1 MNVSEFIN
9 LHKSEDVRKLAF
21 LAAKFPDIDM
31 PWALDQIRG
40 WQVARSKLPSWAEI
54 DGMIYPPHISMEQCS
69 SESTAMYK
77 ASLCER
83 LQNECGDRMSLLI
96 DLTGGFG
103 VDFSFMCRN
112 FKKAVYVER
121 QQHLCDIAKHNLDLL
136 EMRHADVKCGDGVDY
151 LHSMKAENAVIYVDP
166 ARRDINGAKT
176 YAIEDCTPDVVE
188 LCDELVEK
196 ASVVIIKLS
205 PMLDWHAAVEKLK
218 YVTEV
223 HVVSVDNECKELL
236 LIMCKDAQQHPVKLF
251 CVNNEDVFIT
261 TQDQPNVAVLP
272 ISIDEAKCL
281 YEPNASIMKTGCFD
295 QMVSRYNVT
304 SVGKNSHLFISNDE
318 IDDFPGRKFY
328 IISISSFNKKE
339 LKQKLEGVKQANITV
354 RNFPLSTD
362 QLRKRLK
369 IKDGGDV
376 YIFATTV
383 WNDQHALIICKKMM

>member
-1 MNVSEFIN
+1 MTVSEFIN
-9 LHKSEDVRKLAF
+9 LHKSEDVRQLAF

-40 WQVARSKLPSWAEI
+40 WQIACSKLPSWADIE
-54 DGMIYPPHISMEQCS
+54 GMIYPPHISMEQCS
-69 SESTAMYK
+69 SEFTAMYK
-77 ASLCER
+77 ASVCER
-83 LQNECGDRMSLLI
+83 LQNGSGDKMPLLI

-112 FKKAVYVER
+112 FQKAIYVER
-121 QQHLCDIAKHNLDLL
+121 QQHLCDIAKHNLNLL
-136 EMRHADVKCGDGVDY
+136 GMHHADVICGDGVDY
-151 LHSMKAENAVIYVDP
+151 LHSMKAGNAVIYLDP

-218 YVTEV
+218 YVAEV

-236 LIMCKDAQQHPVKLF
+236 LIMRKDAQHPVNLF

-261 TQDQPNVAVLP
+261 TQDQSNVAVLP

-281 YEPNASIMKTGCFD
+281 YEPNASIMKAGCFD
-295 QMVSRYNVT
+295 QMVSRYNV
-304 SVGKNSHLFISNDE
+304 SSIGKNSHLFISNDE
-318 IDDFPGRKFY
+318 IGDFPGRRFH
-328 IISISSFNKKE
+328 IMSISSFNKKE

-369 IKDGGDV
+369 IKDGGDL

-383 WNDQHALIICKKMM
+383 RNDQHALIICKKMM

>member
-1 MNVSEFIN
+1 MNVTDFII
-9 LHKSEDVRKLAF
+9 LHKSEDVRQLAF
-21 LAAKFPDIDM
+21 LAEKFPDIDM

-40 WQVARSKLPSWAEI
+40 WQIACSKLPSWAEI
-54 DGMIYPPHISMEQCS
+54 EGMIYPPHISMEQCS
-69 SESTAMYK
+69 SEFTAIYK
-77 ASLCER
+77 TSICKR
-83 LQNECGDRMSLLI
+83 LQSEFSDKMPLLI

-112 FKKAVYVER
+112 FEYAVYVER

-136 EMRHADVKCGDGVDY
+136 EIRHADVKCGDGVEY
-151 LHSMKAENAVIYVDP
+151 LHAMKSANAVIYLDP
-166 ARRDINGAKT
+166 ARRDVNGAKT

-196 ASVVIIKLS
+196 AYAVIIKLS

-236 LIMCKDAQQHPVKLF
+236 LLMCKDAKQPVKLF

-261 TQDQPNVAVLP
+261 TQEQPNVSVSP
-272 ISIDEAKCL
+272 ISIDDTKCL
-281 YEPNASIMKTGCFD
+281 YEPNASIMKTGCFN
-295 QMVSRYNVT
+295 QLVSRYNVC
-304 SVGKNSHLFISNDE
+304 SIGRNSHLFVSNDE
-318 IDDFPGRKFY
+318 IDGFPGRRFR
-328 IISISSFNKKE
+328 IMSISSFNKKE
-339 LKQKLEGVKQANITV
+339 LKQKLKGIEQANITV

>member
-9 LHKSEDVRKLAF
+9 LHKSEDVRQLAF

-40 WQVARSKLPSWAEI
+40 WQIARSKLPSWAEI
-54 DGMIYPPHISMEQCS
+54 EGMVYPPHISMEQCS
-69 SESTAMYK
+69 SEFTAMYK

-83 LQNECGDRMSLLI
+83 LQKECGDRMSLLI

-136 EMRHADVKCGDGVDY
+136 GMRHADVKCGDGVDY

-166 ARRDINGAKT
+166 ARRDVNGAKT

-196 ASVVIIKLS
+196 ASVVTIKLS

-236 LIMCKDAQQHPVKLF
+236 LIMRKDIEHPVKLF

-261 TQDQPNVAVLP
+261 TQDQSNVAVLP
-272 ISIDEAKCL
+272 IPIDEAKCL

-295 QMVSRYNVT
+295 QMVSRYNV
-304 SVGKNSHLFISNDE
+304 SSIGKNSHLFISNDE
-318 IDDFPGRKFY
+318 IDDFPGRRFH

-339 LKQKLEGVKQANITV
+339 LKQKLKGVEQANITV

>member
-9 LHKSEDVRKLAF
+9 LHKSEDVRQLAF

-40 WQVARSKLPSWAEI
+40 WQIARSKLPSWAEI
-54 DGMIYPPHISMEQCS
+54 EGMIYPPHISMEQCS

-77 ASLCER
+77 ASVCER
-83 LQNECGDRMSLLI
+83 LQNESGDRMPLLI

-112 FKKAVYVER
+112 FEKAVYVER

-136 EMRHADVKCGDGVDY
+136 GMHHADVKCGDGVDY
-151 LHSMKAENAVIYVDP
+151 LHSMKAGNAVIYLDP

-218 YVTEV
+218 YVIEV

-236 LIMCKDAQQHPVKLF
+236 LIMRKDAQHPVKLF
-251 CVNNEDVFIT
+251 CVNNDDVFIT
-261 TQDQPNVAVLP
+261 TQEQSNVEVLP
-272 ISIDEAKCL
+272 IPIDEAKCL
-281 YEPNASIMKTGCFD
+281 YEPNASIMKAGCFN
-295 QMVSRYNVT
+295 QVVSRYNV
-304 SVGKNSHLFISNDE
+304 SSIGKNSHLFISNDE
-318 IDDFPGRKFY
+318 IDDFPGRRFH

-339 LKQKLEGVKQANITV
+339 LKQKLKGVEQANITV

-383 WNDQHALIICKKMM
+383 RNDQHALIICKKMM

>member
-21 LAAKFPDIDM
+21 LATKFPDIDM

-40 WQVARSKLPSWAEI
+40 WQVARSKMPSWAEI

-69 SESTAMYK
+69 SEFTAMYK
-77 ASLCER
+77 ASICER
-83 LQNECGDRMSLLI
+83 LQNGSGDRMPLLI

-112 FKKAVYVER
+112 FDKAVYVEC
-121 QQHLCDIAKHNLDLL
+121 QQHLCDIAKRNLDLL
-136 EMRHADVKCGDGVDY
+136 GMHHADVKCGDGVDY
-151 LHSMKAENAVIYVDP
+151 LHSMKAENAVIYLDP
-166 ARRDINGAKT
+166 ARRNVNGAKI

-261 TQDQPNVAVLP
+261 TQEESNVAVL
-272 ISIDEAKCL
+272 SIPLDEAKCL

-295 QMVSRYNVT
+295 QIVSRYNV
-304 SVGKNSHLFISNDE
+304 SSIGKNSHLFISNDE
-318 IDDFPGRKFY
+318 IDDFPGRRFH
-328 IISISSFNKKE
+328 IMSVSSFNKKE
-339 LKQKLEGVKQANITV
+339 LKQKLKGVERANITV

>member
-9 LHKSEDVRKLAF
+9 LHKSEDVRQLAF

-40 WQVARSKLPSWAEI
+40 WQIARSKLPSWAEI
-54 DGMIYPPHISMEQCS
+54 EGMIYPPHISMEQCS

-77 ASLCER
+77 ASVCER
-83 LQNECGDRMSLLI
+83 LQNESGDRMPLLI

-112 FKKAVYVER
+112 FEKAVYVER
-121 QQHLCDIAKHNLDLL
+121 QLHLCDIAKHNLALL
-136 EMRHADVKCGDGVDY
+136 RMHHADVKCGDGVDY
-151 LHSMKAENAVIYVDP
+151 LHSMKAENAVIYLDP

-236 LIMCKDAQQHPVKLF
+236 LIMRKDAQHPVKLF

-261 TQDQPNVAVLP
+261 TQEQSNVAVLP
-272 ISIDEAKCL
+272 IPIDEAKCL
-281 YEPNASIMKTGCFD
+281 YEPNASIMKAGCFN
-295 QMVSRYNVT
+295 QMVSRYNV
-304 SVGKNSHLFISNDE
+304 SIIGKNSHLFISNDE
-318 IDDFPGRKFY
+318 IDDFPGRRFH

-339 LKQKLEGVKQANITV
+339 LKQKLKGVEQANITV

-369 IKDGGDV
+369 IKDGGDL

-383 WNDQHALIICKKMM
+383 RNDQHALIICKKMM

>member
-1 MNVSEFIN
+1 MNVTDFIN
-9 LHKSEDVRKLAF
+9 LHKSEDVRQLAF
-21 LAAKFPDIDM
+21 LAEKFPDIDM

-40 WQVARSKLPSWAEI
+40 WQIARSKLPSWAEI
-54 DGMIYPPHISMEQCS
+54 EGMIYPPHISMEQCS
-69 SESTAMYK
+69 SEFTAIYK
-77 ASLCER
+77 TSICKR
-83 LQNECGDRMSLLI
+83 LQSEFSDKMPLLI

-112 FKKAVYVER
+112 FEYAVYVER

-136 EMRHADVKCGDGVDY
+136 EMRHADVKCGDGVEY
-151 LHSMKAENAVIYVDP
+151 LHAMKLANAVIYLDP
-166 ARRDINGAKT
+166 ARRDVNGAKT

-196 ASVVIIKLS
+196 AYAVIIKLS

-236 LIMCKDAQQHPVKLF
+236 LLMRKDAKQPVKLF

-261 TQDQPNVAVLP
+261 TQEQPNVSVSP
-272 ISIDEAKCL
+272 ISIDDTKCL
-281 YEPNASIMKTGCFD
+281 YEPNASIMKTGCFN
-295 QMVSRYNVT
+295 QLVSRYNVC
-304 SVGKNSHLFISNDE
+304 SIGRNSHLFVSNDE
-318 IDDFPGRKFY
+318 IDGFPGRRFR
-328 IISISSFNKKE
+328 IMSISSFNKKE
-339 LKQKLEGVKQANITV
+339 LKQKLKGIEHANITV

>member
-1 MNVSEFIN
+1 M
-9 LHKSEDVRKLAF
+9 
-21 LAAKFPDIDM
+21 
-31 PWALDQIRG
+31 
-40 WQVARSKLPSWAEI
+40 
-54 DGMIYPPHISMEQCS
+54 
-69 SESTAMYK
+69 
-77 ASLCER
+77 
-83 LQNECGDRMSLLI
+83 
-96 DLTGGFG
+96 
-103 VDFSFMCRN
+103 
-112 FKKAVYVER
+112 
-121 QQHLCDIAKHNLDLL
+121 
-136 EMRHADVKCGDGVDY
+136 KCGDGVDY

-166 ARRDINGAKT
+166 ARRDVNGAKT

-236 LIMCKDAQQHPVKLF
+236 LIMCKDAQQYPVKLF

-261 TQDQPNVAVLP
+261 TQDQSNVAVLP

-339 LKQKLEGVKQANITV
+339 LKQKLQGVEQANITV

>member
-9 LHKSEDVRKLAF
+9 LHKSEDVRQLAF
-21 LAAKFPDIDM
+21 LAAKFPDIDL

-40 WQVARSKLPSWAEI
+40 WQIARSKLPSWAEI
-54 DGMIYPPHISMEQCS
+54 ERMIYPPHISLEQCS

-77 ASLCER
+77 ASVCER
-83 LQNECGDRMSLLI
+83 LQNGSGDRMPLLI

-112 FKKAVYVER
+112 FEKAVYVER

-136 EMRHADVKCGDGVDY
+136 GMHHADVKCGDGVDY
-151 LHSMKAENAVIYVDP
+151 LHSMKAENAVIYLDP

-236 LIMCKDAQQHPVKLF
+236 LIMRKDAQHPVKLF

-261 TQDQPNVAVLP
+261 TQEQSNVAVLP
-272 ISIDEAKCL
+272 IPLDEAKCL
-281 YEPNASIMKTGCFD
+281 YEPNASIMKAGCFN
-295 QMVSRYNVT
+295 QMVSRYNV
-304 SVGKNSHLFISNDE
+304 SSIGKNSHLFISNDE
-318 IDDFPGRKFY
+318 IDDFPGRRFH
-328 IISISSFNKKE
+328 IMSISSFNKKE
-339 LKQKLEGVKQANITV
+339 LKQKLKGVEQANITV

-369 IKDGGDV
+369 IKDGGDL

-383 WNDQHALIICKKMM
+383 RNDQHALIICKKMM

>member
-1 MNVSEFIN
+1 MNVTDFIN
-9 LHKSEDVRKLAF
+9 LHKSEDVRQLAF
-21 LAAKFPDIDM
+21 LAEKFPDIDM

-40 WQVARSKLPSWAEI
+40 WQIARSKLPSWAEI
-54 DGMIYPPHISMEQCS
+54 EGMIYPPHISMEQCS
-69 SESTAMYK
+69 SEFTAIYK
-77 ASLCER
+77 TSICKR
-83 LQNECGDRMSLLI
+83 LQSEFSDKMPLLI

-112 FKKAVYVER
+112 FENAVYVER

-136 EMRHADVKCGDGVDY
+136 EIRHADVKCGDGVEY
-151 LHSMKAENAVIYVDP
+151 LNAMKSANAVIYLDP
-166 ARRDINGAKT
+166 ARRDVNGAKT

-196 ASVVIIKLS
+196 AYAVIIKLS

-236 LIMCKDAQQHPVKLF
+236 LLMHKDAKQPVKLF

-261 TQDQPNVAVLP
+261 TQEQPNVSVSP
-272 ISIDEAKCL
+272 ISIDDTKCL
-281 YEPNASIMKTGCFD
+281 YEPNASIMKTGCFN
-295 QMVSRYNVT
+295 QLVSRYNVC
-304 SVGKNSHLFISNDE
+304 SIGRNSHLFVSNDE
-318 IDDFPGRKFY
+318 IDGFPGRRFR
-328 IISISSFNKKE
+328 IMSISSFNKKE
-339 LKQKLEGVKQANITV
+339 LKQKLKGIEQANITV

>member
-9 LHKSEDVRKLAF
+9 LHKFEAVRQLAF

-40 WQVARSKLPSWAEI
+40 WQIARSKLPSWAEI
-54 DGMIYPPHISMEQCS
+54 EGMVYPPHISMEQCS
-69 SESTAMYK
+69 SEFTAMYK
-77 ASLCER
+77 ASVCER
-83 LQNECGDRMSLLI
+83 LQNGSGDKMPLLI

-112 FKKAVYVER
+112 FEKAVYVER

-136 EMRHADVKCGDGVDY
+136 GMHHADVKCGDGVDY

-166 ARRDINGAKT
+166 ARRDVNGAKT

-196 ASVVIIKLS
+196 ASVVTIKLS

-236 LIMCKDAQQHPVKLF
+236 LIMRKDIEHPVKLF

-261 TQDQPNVAVLP
+261 TQEQSNVAVLP
-272 ISIDEAKCL
+272 IPIDEAKCL

-295 QMVSRYNVT
+295 QMVSRYNV
-304 SVGKNSHLFISNDE
+304 SSIGKNSHLFISNDE
-318 IDDFPGRKFY
+318 IDDFPGRRFH

-369 IKDGGDV
+369 IKDGGDL

-383 WNDQHALIICKKMM
+383 RNDQHALIICKKMM

>member
-1 MNVSEFIN
+1 MTVSEFIN
-9 LHKSEDVRKLAF
+9 LHKSEDVRQLAF

-40 WQVARSKLPSWAEI
+40 WQIACSKLPSWADIE
-54 DGMIYPPHISMEQCS
+54 GMIYPPHISMEQCS
-69 SESTAMYK
+69 SEFTAMYK
-77 ASLCER
+77 ASVCER
-83 LQNECGDRMSLLI
+83 LQNGSGDKMPLLI

-112 FKKAVYVER
+112 FQKAIYVER
-121 QQHLCDIAKHNLDLL
+121 QQHLCDIAKHNLNLL
-136 EMRHADVKCGDGVDY
+136 GMHHADVICGDGVDY
-151 LHSMKAENAVIYVDP
+151 LHSMKAGNAVIYLDP

-218 YVTEV
+218 YVAEV

-236 LIMCKDAQQHPVKLF
+236 LIMRKDAQHPVNLF

-261 TQDQPNVAVLP
+261 TQEQSNVAVLP
-272 ISIDEAKCL
+272 IPIDEAKCL
-281 YEPNASIMKTGCFD
+281 YEPNASIMKAGCFD
-295 QMVSRYNVT
+295 QMVSRYNV
-304 SVGKNSHLFISNDE
+304 SSIGKNSHLFISNDE
-318 IDDFPGRKFY
+318 IGDFPGRRFH

-369 IKDGGDV
+369 IKDGGDL

-383 WNDQHALIICKKMM
+383 RNDQHALIICKKMM